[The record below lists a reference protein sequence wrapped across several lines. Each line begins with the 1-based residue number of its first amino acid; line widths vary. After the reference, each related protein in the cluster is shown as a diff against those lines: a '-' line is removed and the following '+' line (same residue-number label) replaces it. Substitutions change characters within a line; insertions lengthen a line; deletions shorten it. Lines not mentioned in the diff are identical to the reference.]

1 MKICTETAAAREE
14 FSMRKSLCAVL
25 AMTVLATASCGS
37 YNNGQAQAAPQT
49 SAASDD
55 PTNSTI
61 TRLPVVISGGHD
73 TDPRDH
79 GRPVIL
85 VAGGLG
91 VAPEVFR
98 DAFSMVQPVAPGSQP
113 DQARA
118 QQNKAVL
125 LAALRQYG
133 ITNKQLDAVSDY
145 YRYQPGTGT
154 LWPTRAA
161 VITATVKA
169 GMVTSFEV
177 TDGGAGYSSQPS
189 ISVPGAACGPVA
201 VNLSYGRDLAKNG
214 SIESVTLPR

>member
-1 MKICTETAAAREE
+1 VRE
-14 FSMRKSLCAVL
+14 SLCAVL
-25 AMTVLATASCGS
+25 AVTVLATASCGGYDS
-37 YNNGQAQAAPQT
+37 GQAQAAPQT
-49 SAASDD
+49 STASDD

-91 VAPEVFR
+91 AAPEVFR
-98 DAFSMVQPVAPGSQP
+98 DAFSGVQPVAPGSQP

-133 ITNKQLDAVSDY
+133 ITNEQLGAVSDY

-161 VITATVKA
+161 VITATIKA
-169 GMVTSFEV
+169 GTVTSFDV
-177 TDGGAGYSSQPS
+177 TDGGAGYSSQLS

-201 VNLSYGRDLAKNG
+201 VNLSYSRDLAKNG
-214 SIESVTLPR
+214 SIGSVALPR

>member
-1 MKICTETAAAREE
+1 VKICTQKAAFPMRE
-14 FSMRKSLCAVL
+14 SLCAVL
-25 AMTVLATASCGS
+25 AVTVLATAGCGS

-49 SAASDD
+49 SSASDD
-55 PTNSTI
+55 PASSAI

-98 DAFSMVQPVAPGSQP
+98 DAFSGVQPVAPGSQP

-133 ITNKQLDAVSDY
+133 ITNEQLDAVSDY
-145 YRYQPGTGT
+145 YRYQPGTGA
-154 LWPTRAA
+154 LWPIRAA

-169 GMVTSFEV
+169 GTVTSFEV

-201 VNLSYGRDLAKNG
+201 VKLSYSRDLAKNG
-214 SIESVTLPR
+214 AIDSVTLSR

>member
-1 MKICTETAAAREE
+1 MRET
-14 FSMRKSLCAVL
+14 LCAVL
-25 AMTVLATASCGS
+25 AVTVLATAGCGS
-37 YNNGQAQAAPQT
+37 YNSGQAQAAPQT
-49 SAASDD
+49 STASDD
-55 PTNSTI
+55 PTNAAT

-79 GRPVIL
+79 GRPVVL

-98 DAFSMVQPVAPGSQP
+98 DAFSGVRPVAPGSQP
-113 DQARA
+113 DQTRA
-118 QQNKAVL
+118 QQNKSVL
-125 LAALRQYG
+125 LAALSQYG
-133 ITNKQLDAVSDY
+133 VTNEQLDAVSDY

-169 GMVTSFEV
+169 GTVTSFEV

-189 ISVPGAACGPVA
+189 ISVPGAACGPIA
-201 VNLSYGRDLAKNG
+201 VNLSYSRDLVKNG
-214 SIESVTLPR
+214 AIGSVTLTQ

>member
-1 MKICTETAAAREE
+1 
-14 FSMRKSLCAVL
+14 MRKSLCAVL